1 MLNLLEP
8 TPSHWVEHAYAD
20 LPRLLSDHAHC
31 ELKAA
36 QSALSLVGR
45 YAGEAPELV
54 EPLVALAKEETQH
67 FNLVHQRIAALDE
80 PMAMP
85 ASDKYVRALRDA
97 AEVLTETLFD
107 GAADRAALAIGLVP
121 FAATVKLTSTSPRLA
136 LPRRLRGKRHERRSF
151 PATLPG

>member
-80 PMAMP
+80 PTP
-85 ASDKYVRALRDA
+85 QLHPRVRSYPIDQPSGRSRGEASR
-97 AEVLTETLFD
+97 
-107 GAADRAALAIGLVP
+107 
-121 FAATVKLTSTSPRLA
+121 
-136 LPRRLRGKRHERRSF
+136 
-151 PATLPG
+151 